1 MFVLARTATGLRK
14 TTGKGDT
21 VIPDANMILFR
32 IALRNLIRRSRK
44 NIVVAVLIAVGVGA
58 FFVGNAVLESSIGGI
73 QRTFSD
79 NFTADLSVSEHSEQ
93 SFSLFGPDIPVIG
106 EYESEPVIL
115 NAADIGARIAA
126 HPEVAGMAYVLSSP
140 LLVEAGGAR
149 GPGLDW
155 GLSEKNT
162 SPFSGDCI
170 SSSAP
175 HLGRAAQAGRSSRKS
190 GHENCG
196 RAGPAPCPRGQDPAL
211 LFPQPDI
218 HYPGRHPGR
227 MVRYPPGMKRWR
239 PWLSSTAGFFAC
251 VEWYPQTEESRPS
264 APGKAA
270 PEEWIPLATWI
281 RCFLPQQAPREQ
293 PDNPRSPRPR

>member
-44 NIVVAVLIAVGVGA
+44 NIVVAVLIAVGVGT

-149 GPGLDW
+149 GPGL
-155 GLSEKNT
+155 GLGVIGEEY
-162 SPFSGDCI
+162 FSLFKG
-170 SSSAP
+170 AAF
-175 HLGRAAQAGRSSRKS
+175 HRRRRTRAGQLRVGGHHGRVGI
-190 GHENCG
+190 ENCG
-196 RAGPAPCPRGQDPAL
+196 SAGPSTSPRGQDPAL
-211 LFPQPDI
+211 LFPQSDI
-218 HYPGRHPGR
+218 HHSRRHPGR
-227 MVRYPPGMKRWR
+227 
-239 PWLSSTAGFFAC
+239 SDT
-251 VEWYPQTEESRPS
+251 
-264 APGKAA
+264 
-270 PEEWIPLATWI
+270 
-281 RCFLPQQAPREQ
+281 LPARE
-293 PDNPRSPRPR
+293 